1 MLKEGISIK
10 KQISKGKILEEEFKK
25 SCEEQ
30 DIWNERI
37 KDNQLSYSTNFSTS
51 QNKYDFHCFDGE
63 VLYGIECKRTHL
75 SYLTVDRKKDDN
87 KVIRLHQ
94 INSLAKDN
102 QYKNILCG
110 FFLDFQ
116 TSGNTYLLYIDDF
129 LKWYNCTDKKSI
141 SEKEIQALNP
151 IIVDK
156 ELKRTKYR
164 YNVQSAFEQLKQDK
178 LYHYNDIL

>member
-1 MLKEGISIK
+1 MG
-10 KQISKGKILEEEFKK
+10 KQISKGKIFEEEFKK

-30 DIWNERI
+30 DIWIERI

-63 VLYGIECKRTHL
+63 ILYGIECKRTHL
-75 SYLTVDRKKDDN
+75 SSLTVERNKDDD
-87 KVIRLHQ
+87 KVIKLYQ

-110 FFLDFQ
+110 FLLDFQ
-116 TSGNTYLLYIDDF
+116 TSGYTYLLSIDNF
-129 LKWYNCTDKKSI
+129 LEWYNSVDKKSI
-141 SEKEIQALNP
+141 SEKEIIALNP
-151 IIVDK
+151 IVVDK

-164 YNVQSAFEQLKQDK
+164 YDVETAFAQLKQYYK
-178 LYHYNDIL
+178 SIK